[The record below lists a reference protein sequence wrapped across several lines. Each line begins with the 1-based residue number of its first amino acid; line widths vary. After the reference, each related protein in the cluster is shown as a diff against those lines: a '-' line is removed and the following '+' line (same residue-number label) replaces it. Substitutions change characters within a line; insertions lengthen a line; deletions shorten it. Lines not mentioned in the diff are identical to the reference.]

1 MKEFTAVYS
10 TEVIKG
16 IQYSFKA
23 EDIDSAILF
32 AKGKFNAFPNIAIIE
47 NADFSG
53 KANEGRLVFLNGE
66 KVR

>member
-10 TEVIKG
+10 TEAIKG

-32 AKGKFNAFPNIAIIE
+32 AKDKFNAFPNIAIIE
-47 NADFSG
+47 NTDYLG
-53 KANEGRLVFLNGE
+53 KANEGRLLFLNGV
-66 KVR
+66 KIK